1 MELSLSLSFS
11 LSSINDITTV
21 MGFKIYTRFCFFF
34 ILQLRRQY
42 LDDKNWILRNMK
54 RKRNRFKIIQSH
66 LSHSLVEEKMKEEK
80 AQCAHIQ
87 RKKRMSERNS
97 REREKTS
104 LFRSLIEVTEERN
117 VDSRKMNKM
126 KNKNLWKWK
135 RKFNVRFGSSSN
147 NNNNIL
153 SDLICFFFSSLY
165 SGVMHNT
172 RRKREREKS
181 SKLSLQYF

>member
-1 MELSLSLSFS
+1 
-11 LSSINDITTV
+11 
-21 MGFKIYTRFCFFF
+21 
-34 ILQLRRQY
+34 
-42 LDDKNWILRNMK
+42 
-54 RKRNRFKIIQSH
+54 
-66 LSHSLVEEKMKEEK
+66 MKEEK

-147 NNNNIL
+147 NNNIL

-172 RRKREREKS
+172 KRKRERERKAQS
-181 SKLSLQYF
+181 SACNIFNIFSMCEYLYHSCMIVFNPLNKNLCVYMLRELSARRVIIICVTGGERENPLVHYDNESGLTRHSSHV